1 MKDGDRQSFSPG
13 DLKRPTNRESL
24 GSEQIIQMLRGTA
37 SIAQGPGKRS
47 DSPTAVLDDAG

>member
-37 SIAQGPGKRS
+37 SIAQGPGKRLTHCS
-47 DSPTAVLDDAG
+47 AG